1 MAEEETDKKK
11 DYLLVLS
18 TISNSIGPGYFCG
31 MGTGKNRTEK
41 QNDMLTILDFLF
53 HLEQPNDYYY
63 PTLKIQG
70 KFILWRN

>member
-1 MAEEETDKKK
+1 MAKEETDKKK

-41 QNDMLTILDFLF
+41 
-53 HLEQPNDYYY
+53 
-63 PTLKIQG
+63 
-70 KFILWRN
+70 